1 MAFTQ
6 SDLDAVEAAIATGAR
21 SVRYG
26 DKQVDNVT
34 MSDLLRARNLIMS
47 ELGLITVASKKFYG
61 RFNKGLDEA

>member
-1 MAFTQ
+1 
-6 SDLDAVEAAIATGAR
+6 
-21 SVRYG
+21 
-26 DKQVDNVT
+26 